1 MLESI
6 NIGIAGMHAYSD
18 GLKTIS
24 NNVANMNTPG
34 FKAKTSSFSD
44 LLYSGGATLGTL
56 RSSGYQQFGSGVT
69 YGDTLINFKAG
80 DLKTTNGDLDLALDG
95 RGFLV
100 VKNDQGELVYMRT
113 GQFELKD
120 GNVVQAGTELKLMVK
135 NDKGI
140 MVAATTIGN
149 EFSPPKASTVV
160 TFEGNLSVDAAA
172 QEHVIQNVTVY
183 DSLGGSHVLSV
194 TFSAATTTVGALN
207 QKEVTV
213 KDDKGNVL
221 KTGTIS
227 FTAAGLVDTASAKLA
242 VDVTAVGG
250 AVSTV
255 SFDFSGPSVTGFSS
269 GSTSTLAAKPADGY
283 AQGRIATVTGTAD
296 GQLQINYTNGQ
307 KVTLG
312 DIVVADF
319 DNLQDLEQL
328 GGGLY
333 RYAGAGE
340 PTLGTSAK
348 SGMGTVKPRSIEG
361 SNVNLSDEFGD
372 LILVQRGFQASSQ
385 IISTANEMIGHVFEL
400 RSQR

>member
-44 LLYSGGATLGTL
+44 LLYSGGSSLGAL
-56 RSSGYQQFGSGVT
+56 RSQGYQQFGSGVT
-69 YGDTLINFKAG
+69 YGDTLINFKSG
-80 DLKTTNGDLDLALDG
+80 DLKTTNGELDLALDG

-100 VKNDQGELVYMRT
+100 VKNSQGELVYMRT

-120 GNVVQAGTELKLMVK
+120 GNIVQAGTELKLMIK
-135 NDKGI
+135 NDKGL
-140 MVAATTIGN
+140 MLTASTVGK
-149 EFSPPKASTVV
+149 EFSPPKASTTV

-172 QEHVIQNVTVY
+172 QEHAIENVTVY

-194 TFSAATTTVGALN
+194 IFSAATTTVGALN
-207 QKEVTV
+207 QKDVTV
-213 KDDKGNVL
+213 KDDKGNTL

-227 FTAAGLVDTASAKLA
+227 FTASGLVDTASAKLS

-250 AVSTV
+250 TVSTI
-255 SFDFSGPSVTGFSS
+255 SLDFSGSTVTGFSS

-283 AQGRIATVTGTAD
+283 AQGSISAVTGTAE
-296 GQLQINYTNGQ
+296 GKLQVSYTNGQ
-307 KVTLG
+307 KVILG

-319 DNLQDLEQL
+319 DNLQDLEQI
-328 GGGLY
+328 GGGQY
-333 RYAGAGE
+333 RYTGTGE
-340 PTLGTSAK
+340 PVFAASSQ
-348 SGMGTVKPRSIEG
+348 SGMGAIKPGSIEG